1 MVMTDLRVA
10 RESELG
16 LHRYV
21 GRTVS
26 LVLAGGHPSGADVV
40 LSGRLISVCRPKRTA
55 WLVIDDGDVFL
66 PLQAISS
73 VTPVLEA
80 IPA

>member
-1 MVMTDLRVA
+1 MVMTDLRAA
-10 RESELG
+10 RDCELG
-16 LHRYV
+16 LHRHV

-26 LVLAGGHPSGADVV
+26 LVLAAGHPSGADVV
-40 LSGRLISVCRPKRTA
+40 ITGRLISVSRPRRTA
-55 WLVIDDGDVFL
+55 WLVIDDADVFL
-66 PLQAISS
+66 PVDAISS